1 MNFPDPVFG
10 HKHHRHSPLHILRFV
25 VAAAFFVLLFG
36 FVVMLLW
43 NALLP
48 SLFGLHTVT
57 YWQSVGMLLLARLL
71 VGGRPGPPRPG
82 FARLGARPA
91 WNEYEE
97 WWRQAGKQS
106 FQDFTNSR
114 PDKP

>member
-25 VAAAFFVLLFG
+25 LVAAFFVLLFG
-36 FVVMLLW
+36 SIVMLLW
-43 NALLP
+43 NAILP
-48 SLFGLHTVT
+48 NLFGFHTVT
-57 YWQSVGMLLLARLL
+57 FWQSVGLLLLTRIL
-71 VGGRPGPPRPG
+71 VGGRPVPRREG

-91 WNEYEE
+91 WSEYEE
-97 WWRQAGKQS
+97 WWRQSGKQS

-114 PDKP
+114 PVKP